1 MNLLTH
7 LESTHQIL
15 AYASANGQAAQGGG
29 FSMTYLVIIGGMM
42 LLSLM
47 VSSTLKRRFNEYSN
61 IPMPL
66 TGAEVAEKMLRE
78 NGITDV
84 RVISTPGH
92 LTDHYDPL
100 KKTVNLSE
108 PVYHLANVA
117 AAAVAAHEVGH
128 AVQHKQA
135 YAWLTLR
142 SKMVPAVSFANQ
154 IQQYLMMA
162 FIFGM
167 FYTGSVWMLWAM
179 VGTLAVIA
187 GFSLVTLPVEFD
199 ASRRAM
205 VWMERSGLAG
215 RMENDRAKN
224 ALYWAAMTYVV
235 GALAA
240 LAQLAYWLMILLGRR
255 D

>member
-1 MNLLTH
+1 
-7 LESTHQIL
+7 
-15 AYASANGQAAQGGG
+15 
-29 FSMTYLVIIGGMM
+29 MTYLVIIGGMM